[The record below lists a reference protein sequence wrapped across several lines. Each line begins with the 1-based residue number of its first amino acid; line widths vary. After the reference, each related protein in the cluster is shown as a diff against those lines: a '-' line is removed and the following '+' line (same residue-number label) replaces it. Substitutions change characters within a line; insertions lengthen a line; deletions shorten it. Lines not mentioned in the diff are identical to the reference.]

1 MKTFEVTVYESY
13 TATYLIQ
20 AESEEEAANTFGE
33 YEPLSKIDYGYDLGA
48 IVEVKDEED
57 EEKA

>member
-13 TATYLIQ
+13 TATYLIE

-33 YEPLSKIDYGYDLGA
+33 YEPLSKRDYGYDLGA
-48 IVEVKDEED
+48 IVEVKDEE
-57 EEKA
+57 EA